1 MCIRD
6 RPDEVPDDDAAAA
19 KSALGPVAMLMEMRE
34 DAEALIREWEL
45 AIDALDAWIAQNY

>member
-1 MCIRD
+1 M
-6 RPDEVPDDDAAAA
+6 PDDDAAGA
-19 KSALGPVAMLMEMRE
+19 KSAPGPVAMLMEMRE